1 MLDNLIE
8 NSYSAAAYAGVG
20 VVLMAVSF
28 VVIDALTP
36 GRLSDHLWGARNRN
50 AAVLVSSNLAGEA
63 IIVAAAIVASEGGLG
78 EGLIYT
84 IVYALIGL
92 AVMALAFVLVDLLT
106 PGKLGEILL
115 EENPH
120 LAVWVHATLHVAIG
134 VIVAVSIL

>member
-36 GRLSDHLWGARNRN
+36 GKLRTQLWGTRNRN

-63 IIVAAAIVASEGGLG
+63 IIVAAAIVASEGDLG
-78 EGLIYT
+78 EGLVYT

-92 AVMALAFVLVDLLT
+92 VIMAVAFVLIDLAT
-106 PGKLGEILL
+106 PGRLGEILL
-115 EENPH
+115 DETPH
-120 LAVWVHATLHVAIG
+120 PAVWVHATLHVAIG

>member
-63 IIVAAAIVASEGGLG
+63 IIVAAAIVASEGGL
-78 EGLIYT
+78 
-84 IVYALIGL
+84 
-92 AVMALAFVLVDLLT
+92 VMALAFVLVDLLT

-120 LAVWVHATLHVAIG
+120 PAVWVHATLHVAIG

>member
-20 VVLMAVSF
+20 VVLMAISF

-36 GRLSDHLWGARNRN
+36 GKLSTQLWGTRNRN

-63 IIVAAAIVASEGGLG
+63 IIVAAAIVASEGDLG
-78 EGLIYT
+78 EGLVYT

-92 AVMALAFVLVDLLT
+92 VIMAVAFVLIDLAT
-106 PGKLGEILL
+106 PGRLGEILL
-115 EENPH
+115 DETPH
-120 LAVWVHATLHVAIG
+120 PAAWVHATLHVAIG